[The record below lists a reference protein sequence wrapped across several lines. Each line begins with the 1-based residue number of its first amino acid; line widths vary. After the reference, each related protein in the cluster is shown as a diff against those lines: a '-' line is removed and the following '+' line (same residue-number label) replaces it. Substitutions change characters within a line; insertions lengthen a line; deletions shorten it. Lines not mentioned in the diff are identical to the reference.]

1 MTIQE
6 KALKLAQLVDDDYY
20 TGLYD
25 DDVIY
30 IYSTFDKLMEL
41 FTNINQNQ
49 FVDYWIEIDSNK
61 VALYDVSDNCEQFFY
76 GQKKDSNAFLE
87 LQEALIDCLLK
98 YYELIQGD

>member
-6 KALKLAQLVDDDYY
+6 KALNLAQLVDDDDYND
-20 TGLYD
+20 LDD

-30 IYSTFDKLMEL
+30 VYTSFDKLMEI

-49 FVDYWIEIDSNK
+49 SIDYWIEIDNNK
-61 VALYDVSDNCEQFFY
+61 VALHDFYGNCEHFFY
-76 GQKKDSNAFLE
+76 EQTKDSNAFFE

-98 YYELIQGD
+98 YYELIQGE